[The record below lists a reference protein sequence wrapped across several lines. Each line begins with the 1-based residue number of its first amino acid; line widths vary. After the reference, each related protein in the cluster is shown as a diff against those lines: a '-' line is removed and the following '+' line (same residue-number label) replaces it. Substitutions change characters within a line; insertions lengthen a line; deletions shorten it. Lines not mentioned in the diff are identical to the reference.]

1 MNITES
7 VSLADIP
14 FAVLCTDLNGIII
27 DCNMQFSCLS
37 GYSHAQLIGEPV
49 ELLLPDSMASVHV
62 EHRQLYQGNASVIN
76 HPRHS
81 LLLNQSEQSIPCTIR
96 VQEQE
101 HGYIV
106 FLTEYLEAASFDHD
120 PSTKDVKKVLGSIE
134 EAFWEWNIEKNIMFY
149 SAHMMAILD
158 YGEEAYT
165 GPATLGKEMVTRDVL
180 KNIYSMFDEHLSGR
194 TPCVNITF
202 PIKTKYGIT
211 KWLSIV
217 GKIFSYK
224 DNKPHKVF
232 GSVKD
237 ITENYQLVDRLK
249 EKNNYLV
256 LAEDLI
262 NSGHWR
268 YDLFTQE
275 LFWST
280 GVYRIHGLDPS
291 NYKPTINS
299 ATKLYIEEQ
308 QSLINQKMAN
318 AVK

>member
-1 MNITES
+1 M
-7 VSLADIP
+7 
-14 FAVLCTDLNGIII
+14 
-27 DCNMQFSCLS
+27 
-37 GYSHAQLIGEPV
+37 
-49 ELLLPDSMASVHV
+49 
-62 EHRQLYQGNASVIN
+62 EHREKY
-76 HPRHS
+76 
-81 LLLNQSEQSIPCTIR
+81 
-96 VQEQE
+96 
-101 HGYIV
+101 Y
-106 FLTEYLEAASFDHD
+106 
-120 PSTKDVKKVLGSIE
+120 VL
-134 EAFWEWNIEKNIMFY
+134 

-262 NSGHWR
+262 NSGIGVMTCLHKS
-268 YDLFTQE
+268 YFGQLECIAFT
-275 LFWST
+275 
-280 GVYRIHGLDPS
+280 V
-291 NYKPTINS
+291 
-299 ATKLYIEEQ
+299 
-308 QSLINQKMAN
+308 
-318 AVK
+318 